1 MGTCGGIK
9 EILVSLSE
17 FFMAPIGELV
27 FKMVA
32 IMTFYR
38 VKSRKK
44 VDIFKEKWENG
55 DSNLEESELSF

>member
-1 MGTCGGIK
+1 
-9 EILVSLSE
+9 
-17 FFMAPIGELV
+17 
-27 FKMVA
+27 MVA